1 MHAQKRAK
9 TKEGFMPMSIIDPAL
24 IALLRNFHRAQK
36 KRSSS
41 VAAIGPVLID
51 SLRRSEM
58 TVVASTAAQPR

>member
-1 MHAQKRAK
+1 
-9 TKEGFMPMSIIDPAL
+9 MPMSIIDPAF

-36 KRSSS
+36 KRGRS

-58 TVVASTAAQPR
+58 IIMASKPAKPR

>member
-1 MHAQKRAK
+1 
-9 TKEGFMPMSIIDPAL
+9 MPMSIIDPAL

-36 KRSSS
+36 KRSRP

-58 TVVASTAAQPR
+58 TVMASKPAKRR